1 MVEITN
7 SKEQKHYYAK
17 YGNEEFS
24 FSICLYNNEG
34 YVMFLQRNT
43 VLHLEITDNLF
54 NPFHSAVIVI
64 ANDQNVLEKAP
75 EPYVFLG
82 NGRDIVDLEIIP
94 IHTGDFDKDSK
105 NEKNKENLGL
115 KFQFVIIECEDMV
128 SNGTTCKKLTLVEYA
143 QYMLSE
149 NIYNIFSHQ
158 KAGGSGGNYMETNA
172 GNGKSTGE
180 VIKAIIYAVYNDSQP
195 TDDLFYVDPDTKEK
209 VFDIEGDSTV
219 SLNPYGVISYAEV
232 LNYVLSF
239 HSHKQS
245 PCILQFD
252 RYQKKFQLVSLQRLF
267 NDHKKFVIEKLKF
280 PSPSKEK
287 SDAGNDDGNPERSA
301 IIWDTF
307 PITFEES
314 KIVQFYVSSPTS
326 KYNVDLAGNS
336 GILSNSRSFKSM
348 VFDLTTLNS
357 ESFMKTYYDLFVA
370 PFKETFK
377 GNAGKNLEAFPNF
390 YPNPNKKNNYNTHK
404 GYLSPA
410 LDEKKFLNQKL
421 SALLYLNNVY
431 QFKLIGKSHRKSLA
445 FIDVTKTAESKN
457 GKYVPTK
464 WDLNTLGRHLITNV
478 KHVFTFDAYYNEIE
492 TIKSYR
498 LVDGKDSNNVSLAD
512 FLKLGV

>member
-1 MVEITN
+1 MQEVTN
-7 SKEQKHYYAK
+7 STEQKHYYAK
-17 YGNEEFS
+17 YGNEEYS

-34 YVMFLQRNT
+34 YVMFLQRNV

-82 NGRDIVDLEIIP
+82 NGRDIVDLEIVP
-94 IHTGDFDKDSK
+94 IHTGNFDKDSK

-115 KFQFVIIECEDMV
+115 KFQFVIIECEDMIN
-128 SNGTTCKKLTLVEYA
+128 NGTTCKKLTLVEYA

-149 NIYNIFSHQ
+149 NICNIFGLQ
-158 KAGGSGGNYMETNA
+158 KAGGLAANYMETNA
-172 GNGKSTGE
+172 GNGKPTGE
-180 VIKAIIYAVYNDSQP
+180 VIKSIIYAVYNDNNP

-209 VFDIEGDSTV
+209 IFDEEGDITV
-219 SLNPYGVISYAEV
+219 TLNPYGTISYSEV

-239 HSHKQS
+239 HSYKKS

-252 RYQKKFQLVSLQRLF
+252 RYQKKFQLISLQRLF
-267 NDHKKFVIEKLKF
+267 NDHTKYVIEKLKF

-287 SDAGNDDGNPERSA
+287 TDTSTEQGNPERSS

-307 PITFEES
+307 PVTFEES
-314 KIVQFYVSSPTS
+314 KISQFYVNSPTT
-326 KYNVDLAGNS
+326 KYNVDLSGNS
-336 GILSNSRSFKSM
+336 GVLSNSRSFKSI
-348 VFDLTTLNS
+348 VFNLTTLNS
-357 ESFMKTYYDLFVA
+357 ESFMKTFYDLFVL
-370 PFKETFK
+370 PFEKTFK
-377 GNAGKNLEAFPNF
+377 GNAGKNLVAYPNF
-390 YPNPNKKNNYNTHK
+390 YPNPNKVNNYNDFK

-421 SALLYLNNVY
+421 SSLLYLNNVY
-431 QFKLIGKSHRKSLA
+431 QFKLTGKTHRKSLA
-445 FIDVTKTAESKN
+445 FVDVTKTAECKN
-457 GKYVPTK
+457 GRYVPTK

-478 KHVFTFDAYYNEIE
+478 KHVFTFDTYYNEVE
-492 TIKSYR
+492 TIKPYR
-498 LVDGKDSNNVSLAD
+498 LVDGADSNNVSLKD